1 MHSCLVKFQQAYFF
15 YIWHMDKTKWLIE
28 QFFEHISENKK
39 EKFRENV
46 KNRTRHI
53 TVLLENLFQP
63 HNASAVLRSCDCF
76 GIQDIHIVENYN
88 KYTTNR
94 EIDMGSSKW
103 LNLHKYN
110 THEHNTLEAINHL
123 KGKGYKIVATTPH
136 TNDCMIDDLPLDEPI
151 ALMFGTELTGL
162 TDVALDHADA
172 YVKLPMYGF
181 TESYNI
187 SVCVALALFSTTE
200 RMRKDENINWQL
212 SESETDEILLD
223 WSKKVVKHSEKI
235 EEIYNTRYNNETNL

>member
-1 MHSCLVKFQQAYFF
+1 
-15 YIWHMDKTKWLIE
+15 MDKTKWLIE
-28 QFFEHISENKK
+28 QFFEHISDNKK
-39 EKFRENV
+39 EKFQKNIQ
-46 KNRTRHI
+46 NRTRHI

-76 GIQDIHIVENYN
+76 GVQDIHIIENYN

-103 LNLHKYN
+103 LNLYKYN
-110 THEHNTLEAINHL
+110 QAEHNTVEAINHL
-123 KGKGYKIVATTPH
+123 KSKGYKIVATTPH
-136 TNDCMIDDLPLDEPI
+136 TDDCTIDELPIDQPV

-162 TDVALDHADA
+162 TDIALEHADA

-187 SVCVALALFSTTE
+187 SVSVALALFNVTE
-200 RMRKDENINWQL
+200 RIRKDNNINWRL
-212 SESETDEILLD
+212 SENEQDEILLD
-223 WSKKVVKHSEKI
+223 WSKKVVKHSSKVEAILNKRF
-235 EEIYNTRYNNETNL
+235 ESETN